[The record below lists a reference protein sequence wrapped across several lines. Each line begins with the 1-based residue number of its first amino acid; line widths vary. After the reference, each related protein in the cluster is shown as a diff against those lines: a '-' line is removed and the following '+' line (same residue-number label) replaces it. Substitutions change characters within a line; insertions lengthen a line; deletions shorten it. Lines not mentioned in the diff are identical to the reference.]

1 MRLYLVVF
9 WLVLLLPGAA
19 NVVMAKQHNLH
30 LKLLE
35 TQETRAGETI
45 FIKLPG
51 NPAIGYKYKLN
62 RNLSSGLHLVNVIIL
77 GWLMTSKSQ
86 TIFFR
91 RRDVLNVA
99 ILAKSPGQVDLAF
112 DYYRRIGGRT
122 RKSTSMVRVIIKP
135 PKNSL

>member
-9 WLVLLLPGAA
+9 WIVLLLPGAA

-35 TQETRAGETI
+35 TQETRAGEII
-45 FIKLPG
+45 FVKLPG
-51 NPAIGYKYKLN
+51 NPAIGYKYRLN
-62 RNLSSGLHLVNVIIL
+62 RNLSSGLHLVKVHLL

-86 TIFFR
+86 TIFSR

-99 ILAKSPGQVDLAF
+99 IQAKSPGQVDLAF

-122 RKSTSMVRVIIKP
+122 RTSTSMVRVIIKP
-135 PKNSL
+135 PKKSL

>member
-1 MRLYLVVF
+1 MRLFLVVF
-9 WLVLLLPGAA
+9 SLVLLLSGAA
-19 NVVMAKQHNLH
+19 DVVMANQHNLH
-30 LKLLE
+30 LKVLE

-45 FIKLPG
+45 FVKLPG
-51 NPAIGYKYKLN
+51 NPAIGYKYRLN
-62 RNLSSGLHLVNVIIL
+62 RNLSTGLELVNVIML

-91 RRDVLNVA
+91 KRDVLNVA

-112 DYYRRIGGRT
+112 EYYRRIGGRT

>member
-1 MRLYLVVF
+1 MHLFLVIF

-19 NVVMAKQHNLH
+19 NVVVAKHHNLN
-30 LKLLE
+30 LKVLE
-35 TQETRAGETI
+35 TQEIRAGETI
-45 FIKLPG
+45 FVKLPG

-62 RNLSSGLHLVNVIIL
+62 RNLSSGLHLVNVHLL

-99 ILAKSPGQVDLAF
+99 IQAKSPGQVDLAF

-135 PKNSL
+135 HKNSL